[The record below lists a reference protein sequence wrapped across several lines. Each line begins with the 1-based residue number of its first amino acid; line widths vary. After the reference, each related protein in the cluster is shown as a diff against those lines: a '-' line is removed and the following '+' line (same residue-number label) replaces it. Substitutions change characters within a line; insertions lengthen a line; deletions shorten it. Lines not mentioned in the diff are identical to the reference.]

1 MNWMG
6 ITGWLRRRAN
16 DIVVFLL
23 ASMFASFLLQV
34 AFRYLLNLP
43 LGWSVEYVSI
53 AWLWGILFGYA
64 FVVSEA
70 DIVRFDLVY
79 NAASAS
85 ARRIMTIVSAAAIA
99 AIFLWTLPK
108 TADYVLFMGIER
120 TAFLQIRFDLV
131 FMVYLAFALSVIARA
146 INDIVEA
153 LRGHRYEEHHTGMEH
168 DSHV

>member
-1 MNWMG
+1 MPW
-6 ITGWLRRRAN
+6 IEWARWLRLRAN
-16 DIVVFLL
+16 DFVVFLL

-34 AFRYLLNLP
+34 VFRYLLNLP

-70 DIVRFDLVY
+70 DIIRFDLVY
-79 NAASAS
+79 NALPPR
-85 ARRIMTIVSAAAIA
+85 ARRVMTIVSATAIA
-99 AIFLWTLPK
+99 AIFIWSLPK
-108 TADYVLFMGIER
+108 VADYVLFMGVEK

-153 LRGHRYEEHHTGMEH
+153 LRGHRYEEHHSGMEH

>member
-1 MNWMG
+1 MLW
-6 ITGWLRRRAN
+6 IERARWLRRRAS

-34 AFRYLLNLP
+34 AFRYLLDLP

-79 NAASAS
+79 NAAPPK
-85 ARRIMTIVSAAAIA
+85 ARRVMTIVSAAVVA
-99 AIFLWTLPK
+99 AIFLLSLPQA
-108 TADYVLFMGIER
+108 ADYVLFMGVEK
-120 TAFLQIRFDLV
+120 TAFLHIRYDLV

-146 INDIVEA
+146 VNDIVEA
-153 LRGHRYEEHHTGMEH
+153 VRGHRYEEHHTGMEH